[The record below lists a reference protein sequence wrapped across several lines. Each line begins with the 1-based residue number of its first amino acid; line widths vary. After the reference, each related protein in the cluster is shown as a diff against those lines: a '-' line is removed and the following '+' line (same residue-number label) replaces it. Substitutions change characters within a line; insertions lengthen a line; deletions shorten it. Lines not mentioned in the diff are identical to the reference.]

1 MLQFETD
8 QEKFWADRFGDEY
21 TDRNQGAN
29 LFASNVALFSKI
41 LNCTRNIGSVL
52 EIGANIGLNLQAIK
66 TLIPDINL
74 AAIEINEY
82 ACQKLSQLGKIDV
95 YNQSILDFSCNKKY
109 DFVLSKGVLI
119 HINPEKLSQVYDL
132 MHETSNK
139 YICIIEYYN
148 PKPVALDYRG
158 HSNKLF
164 KRDFAGE
171 FLDRFKD
178 VALVDYGF
186 AYRRDKYFAQDDV
199 TWFLLE
205 KVNK

>member
-8 QEKFWADRFGDEY
+8 QEKFWANTFGDEY
-21 TDRNQGAN
+21 IDRNQGPN
-29 LFASNVALFSKI
+29 IFASNVALFSKI
-41 LNCTRNIGSVL
+41 LNCTRKVSSVL

-74 AAIEINEY
+74 AAIEINSRAAE
-82 ACQKLSQLGKIDV
+82 KLKAIGNIEI
-95 YNQSILDFSCNKKY
+95 YNKSILDFSADKKY

-119 HINPEKLSQVYDL
+119 HINPEKLPQVYDL
-132 MHETSNK
+132 MYKNSNK

-148 PKPVALDYRG
+148 PRPVALDYRG

-171 FLDRFKD
+171 FLDRFED

-186 AYRRDKYFAQDDV
+186 AYYRDKYFAQDDV

-205 KVNK
+205 KFK

>member
-1 MLQFETD
+1 MQQFVTD
-8 QEKFWADRFGDEY
+8 QEKFWAEKFGDEY
-21 TDRNQGAN
+21 TDRNHGAT
-29 LFASNVALFSKI
+29 LLASNIAWFSKI
-41 LNCTRNIGSVL
+41 LNRTSDVSSVL
-52 EIGANIGLNLQAIK
+52 EIGANIGLNLQAIRSLVPGIK
-66 TLIPDINL
+66 L
-74 AAIEINEY
+74 AAIEINQH
-82 ACQKLSQLGKIDV
+82 ACQKLSQLGEIDI

-119 HINPEKLSQVYDL
+119 HINPDKLPQVYDL
-132 MHETSNK
+132 MYGASGR
-139 YICIIEYYN
+139 YVCIVEYYN
-148 PKPVALDYRG
+148 PKPVSIDYRG

-186 AYRRDKYFAQDDV
+186 AYHRDKYFAQDDI

-205 KVNK
+205 KISK